1 MNVFLIVEKGAG
13 ELEMARS
20 GARARTKVKQRTKS
34 RQRGLV
40 KGIRGT
46 NPATQVLLHKM
57 GHPMK
62 WDQVGLNWGKYLG
75 EVKKKW
81 KKFTDHELEA
91 IKGDRTAFLARLA
104 ERYSL
109 SSTVAKEQLNE
120 FLAKLN
126 SK

>member
-1 MNVFLIVEKGAG
+1 
-13 ELEMARS
+13 MARS

-46 NPATQVLLHKM
+46 NPATQVLLQKM
-57 GHPMK
+57 GQPMK
-62 WDQVGLNWGKYLG
+62 WDQVGLNWEKYLG
-75 EVKKKW
+75 EVMKKW
-81 KKFTDHELEA
+81 KKFTHHELEA
-91 IKGDRTAFLARLA
+91 IQGDRDAFVARLQ

-109 SSTVAKEQLNE
+109 SPVAAKEQLKE

>member
-1 MNVFLIVEKGAG
+1 
-13 ELEMARS
+13 MARS
-20 GARARTKVKQRTKS
+20 GARARTKVKQRSKS

-40 KGIRGT
+40 KGGRGT

-57 GHPMK
+57 GQPMK
-62 WDQVGLNWGKYLG
+62 WDQIGFNWSKYVG

-91 IKGDRTAFLARLA
+91 IKGDRDAFVARLA

-109 SSTVAKEQLNE
+109 SPLVAKEQLKE
-120 FLAKLN
+120 FLIKLN
-126 SK
+126 TK